1 MIMNKKQMV
10 DNWSAY
16 KEQIEKLSVVDK
28 QEDSTAQQSRIV
40 RALADYQ
47 YFCEYYFP
55 HLISDENGAIVKNGF
70 FHNKAAKYIKEHRN
84 LVALFEW
91 ARGHAKSTQMDL
103 LIPLWLK
110 AQSYVFKNAL
120 KADKT
125 EFKPQFN
132 NMVLIGKS
140 EESAI
145 ALLGNLQAE
154 LQYNERYIHDFGVQ
168 YSNGSWESGNFQT
181 KDNVSFRALGRGQSP
196 RGLNFKGKRPDYIVV
211 DDIDDDE
218 LCRNLARVE
227 ELYNWMTRALF
238 NTMDMGRGRF
248 IIVGNRIS
256 KNSIIARSADIVD
269 IYHSKINALTPK
281 GTPTWSEKYTIAELD
296 RVRTTIGSI
305 AWEQEFMNNPIVK
318 GAIFKECNFKNTLRW
333 DLYAHIIT
341 YTDPSFK
348 NNATSDF
355 KATITIGKTRT
366 GEYHILKAYMDRV
379 PVTKMIDWHYEIE
392 RIKPEKANIQYY
404 MEANFAQDILVDEFY
419 KEGDKRGYH
428 IPLRKDERKKPDKY
442 QRIENLE
449 PLFSNGRI
457 WFSEQERNTPGMKAL
472 VDQFLAFQKG
482 SRIND
487 DGADAVEGGIY
498 ILQQKG
504 YSEQKIDTLSRN
516 SMFRKNRF

>member
-1 MIMNKKQMV
+1 MNKKQLIE
-10 DNWSAY
+10 NWSAY

-28 QEDSTAQQSRIV
+28 KEDSATQQARISK
-40 RALADYQ
+40 ALNDYQ

-55 HLISDENGAIVKNGF
+55 HLVSDENGIIVKNGL
-70 FHNKAAKYIKEHRN
+70 FHNKAANYIKNHRN

-91 ARGHAKSTQMDL
+91 ARGHAKSTQMTL

-110 AQSYVFKNAL
+110 AQSYTFKNAL
-120 KADKT
+120 KTDKLAI
-125 EFKPQFN
+125 KPQFN
-132 NMVLIGKS
+132 NMVLVGKS

-154 LQYNERYIHDFGVQ
+154 IQYNERYIHDFGVQ

-181 KDNVSFRALGRGQSP
+181 KDSVSFRALGRGQSP
-196 RGLNFKGKRPDYIVV
+196 RGLNYKGKRPDYIVP

-218 LCRNLARVE
+218 LCRNASRVD
-227 ELYNWMTRALF
+227 ELFNWLVRALF

-248 IIVGNRIS
+248 MVVGNRIS
-256 KNSIIARSADIVD
+256 KNSIIARAADIPG
-269 IYHSKINALTPK
+269 IYHSKVNALTTK
-281 GTPTWSEKYTIAELD
+281 GEPTWSEKYTIAELD
-296 RVRTTIGSI
+296 RVRTTIGNI

-318 GAIFKECNFKNTLRW
+318 GAVFKDCNFKPTLPW
-333 DLYAHIIT
+333 HSYANIVC

-348 NNATSDF
+348 NTATSDF
-355 KATITIGKTRT
+355 KALVVMGQTKQ
-366 GEYHILKAYMDRV
+366 GEYHVLKANIDRV
-379 PVTKMIDWHYEIE
+379 SVTKMIDWHYEIE
-392 RIKPEKANIQYY
+392 RQKPENVKISYY

-449 PLFSNGRI
+449 PLFSNGRV
-457 WFSEQERNTPGMKAL
+457 WFSEQEKSSPGMKAL

-487 DGADAVEGGIY
+487 DGPDAVEGAINK
-498 ILQQKG
+498 LQQKG
-504 YSEQKIDTLSRN
+504 YVANKIDTLSRKDIV
-516 SMFRKNRF
+516 RKNRF